1 MKEKRLI
8 TNGKTVSVL
17 YMGDSLGEI
26 ARKISGIPCS
36 SVHVI
41 IDRNA
46 AEPTERLFPGF
57 LDRICGKPIF
67 FDATEHNKTL
77 SEAER
82 ICRELERAGAD
93 RDSLIVAIGGGITTD
108 MAGFVS
114 SVYRRG
120 VRAVFVPTTLLAQ
133 VDAAIGGK
141 NGVNL
146 DGRKNMIGTVRQPLA
161 TFLCTGYIPLMHSD
175 LLSAGLAEMLKIFM
189 IMSPKDYDAAVKMFS
204 VRHAALSRM
213 DGGLPGKMP
222 SKSLQESWMLSF
234 ADLVFSA
241 ASMKIDIVAE
251 DQFEHGRREL
261 LNLGHT
267 FAHAIE
273 CVTRGA
279 VPHGRAVAEGI
290 MLAARAGAIMGI
302 TDPAF
307 SYRIENDFNTCGI
320 VGEGGACDKT
330 IKPSGLLPVML
341 EDKKKHGDRI
351 HLVIPKTLGD
361 VVSVPVTESGLK
373 KILSEI

>member
-1 MKEKRLI
+1 
-8 TNGKTVSVL
+8 
-17 YMGDSLGEI
+17 
-26 ARKISGIPCS
+26 
-36 SVHVI
+36 
-41 IDRNA
+41 
-46 AEPTERLFPGF
+46 
-57 LDRICGKPIF
+57 
-67 FDATEHNKTL
+67 
-77 SEAER
+77 
-82 ICRELERAGAD
+82 
-93 RDSLIVAIGGGITTD
+93 
-108 MAGFVS
+108 MA
-114 SVYRRG
+114 
-120 VRAVFVPTTLLAQ
+120 
-133 VDAAIGGK
+133 
-141 NGVNL
+141 
-146 DGRKNMIGTVRQPLA
+146 
-161 TFLCTGYIPLMHSD
+161 
-175 LLSAGLAEMLKIFM
+175 
-189 IMSPKDYDAAVKMFS
+189 
-204 VRHAALSRM
+204 
-213 DGGLPGKMP
+213 
-222 SKSLQESWMLSF
+222 SF

-290 MLAARAGAIMGI
+290 MLAARTGAIIGI

-320 VGEGGACDKT
+320 VGEGWACGRT

-361 VVSVPVTESGLK
+361 VVSVPVTEGELK
-373 KILSEI
+373 KILSGI